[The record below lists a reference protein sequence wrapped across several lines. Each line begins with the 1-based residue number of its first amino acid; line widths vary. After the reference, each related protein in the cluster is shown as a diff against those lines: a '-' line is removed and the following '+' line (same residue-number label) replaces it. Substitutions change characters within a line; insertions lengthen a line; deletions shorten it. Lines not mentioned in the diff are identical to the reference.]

1 MRKRRDIEGISLSFL
16 DVISCGFGAL
26 ILMLVLT
33 KVFEPVVIE
42 ETIEQLT
49 SYLAELQLKLVEIRG
64 ESRTLSREMIRKE
77 DTLEDDIHALEA
89 LQGNLAELEQ
99 RHTTTVDTTFLANE
113 IEKKLATAKQSLTE
127 EMKRLLA
134 EYKKNQEDNTVGGI
148 PVDSEYVIFIID
160 TSGSMFGNAWPLV
173 VRKLQEVLDV
183 YPRLKGIQVLSDMGR
198 YMFPQYTGQ
207 WIQDTPSRRQ
217 AIIRMLETW
226 NVLSNSSPV
235 EGIRTAISTYYSPD
249 KKISLYVFGDEYSG
263 RSIQRVVDVVDRINR
278 KDEDGNCMVRIH
290 TVGFPVQFDYRVPDR
305 RTGIN
310 FSVLMR
316 TLSRRNCGTFVGLN
330 SYEL

>member
-1 MRKRRDIEGISLSFL
+1 MRKRREIEGISLSFL

-33 KVFEPVVIE
+33 KIFEPVVIE
-42 ETIEQLT
+42 QTLEQLT
-49 SYLAELQLKLVEIRG
+49 SYLAELQLTLVKIRG
-64 ESRTLSREMIRKE
+64 ESRTLQRQMIRKE
-77 DTLEDDIHALEA
+77 DTLQDDINSLEV
-89 LQGNLAELEQ
+89 LQGNLAKLEH
-99 RHTTTVDTTFLANE
+99 RRTTTVDTTFVANE

-173 VRKLQEVLDV
+173 VQKLQEVLDV

-198 YMFPQYTGQ
+198 YMFPQYTGK

-226 NVLSNSSPV
+226 NVLSNSSPE
-235 EGIRTAISTYYSPD
+235 EGIRTAIATYYSPD

-263 RSIQRVVDVVDRINR
+263 RSIQRVVDIVDRINK
-278 KDEDGNCMVRIH
+278 KDENGNCMVRIH
-290 TVGFPVQFDYRVPDR
+290 AVGFPVQFDYRVRDR

-310 FSVLMR
+310 FAILMR
-316 TLSRRNCGTFVGLN
+316 TLSKRNCGTFVGLN

>member
-1 MRKRRDIEGISLSFL
+1 MRKRREIEGISLSFL

-49 SYLAELQLKLVEIRG
+49 SYLAELQLTLVEIRG
-64 ESRTLSREMIRKE
+64 ETNTLNREMIRKE
-77 DTLEDDIHALEA
+77 DVLEDDILSLEE
-89 LQGNLAELEQ
+89 LQGDLADLEQ
-99 RHTTTVDTTFLANE
+99 QHSTSIDTTFLANE
-113 IEKKLATAKQSLTE
+113 IEKKLASAKQSLTE

-134 EYKKNQEDNTVGGI
+134 EYKKDQEDNTVGGI

-173 VRKLQEVLDV
+173 VKKLQEVLDV
-183 YPRLKGIQVLSDMGR
+183 YPRLKGIQVMSDMGR
-198 YMFPQYTGQ
+198 YMFPQYTGK

-249 KKISLYVFGDEYSG
+249 KKISLYVFGDEYTG
-263 RSIQRVVDVVDRINR
+263 RSVQRVVDVVDRINK
-278 KDEDGNCMVRIH
+278 KDEKGNCMVRIH
-290 TVGFPVQFDYRVPDR
+290 TVGFPVQFDYRVPDKI
-305 RTGIN
+305 TGIN
-310 FSVLMR
+310 FSILMR

>member
-33 KVFEPVVIE
+33 KVFEPVLIE

-49 SYLAELQLKLVEIRG
+49 SYLAELQQTLVEIRG

-77 DTLEDDIHALEA
+77 DTLEDDIHALQE
-89 LQGNLAELEQ
+89 LQGNLAKLEQ
-99 RHTTTVDTTFLANE
+99 RHTTTVDTTFLENE

-173 VRKLQEVLDV
+173 VQKLQEVLDV

-198 YMFPQYTGQ
+198 YMFPQYTGK

-235 EGIRTAISTYYSPD
+235 EGIRTAIATYYSPD

-263 RSIQRVVDVVDRINR
+263 RSIQRVVDVVDRINK

-290 TVGFPVQFDYRVPDR
+290 TVGFPVQFDYRVRDR